1 MCFASVQASF
11 IGSVGPIFLKA
22 MIHVELF
29 SNHDSALLLGIH
41 VQYALIS
48 MKLRLPAKNP
58 RENALNIIF
67 FLCLSCFLRWLSGLG
82 DYVTS
87 RLSGFQL
94 QLSLVFFM
102 LLLFLFWLFFFISWY
117 VFPLLPLLPL
127 YLSCTRFCDKR
138 IF

>member
-67 FLCLSCFLRWLSGLG
+67 FMSIVFSSVAQWFGRLRDKQAVRVPASTEPSFFHVVVVPFLA
-82 DYVTS
+82 
-87 RLSGFQL
+87 
-94 QLSLVFFM
+94 
-102 LLLFLFWLFFFISWY
+102 FFFLSPGM
-117 VFPLLPLLPL
+117 FSL
-127 YLSCTRFCDKR
+127 YFHCCRF
-138 IF
+138 I